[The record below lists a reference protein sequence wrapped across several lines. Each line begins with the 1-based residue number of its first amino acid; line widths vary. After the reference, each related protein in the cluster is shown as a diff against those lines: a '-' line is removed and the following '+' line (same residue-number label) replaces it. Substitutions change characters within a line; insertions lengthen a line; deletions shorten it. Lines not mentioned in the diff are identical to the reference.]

1 MCKILGIARSAY
13 YKWLGRECPESE
25 IENEKIAELVK
36 VIHSEDQTK
45 GYRRIKDDLLRNYG
59 LNINDKRI
67 LRICRAIGIRSN
79 IKYNCNGCTIN
90 DRNPAH
96 TAENILDR
104 KFTAD
109 APNEKWVTDV
119 TEFKYY
125 INGEKHKIYLSAI
138 LDLFDRRVVA
148 YEVGDSNNNDLVF
161 RNFDHAVELYVN
173 VNIRMHESSDFKM

>member
-13 YKWLGRECPESE
+13 YKWLGRESPESE
-25 IENEKIAELVK
+25 IENEKIAVLVK